1 MSSSFVRCDQL
12 TNRINIFGN
21 KLKGSVTNEKYS
33 QMSPTPFT
41 IAAKKNIK
49 CFSTTSNQANI
60 SGSVAG
66 TSYGALQKTPG
77 TAKPYPNLQAHK

>member
-1 MSSSFVRCDQL
+1 
-12 TNRINIFGN
+12 
-21 KLKGSVTNEKYS
+21 
-33 QMSPTPFT
+33 MSPTPFT